1 MRSNLIKKGLKGDV
15 MEEVLLSI
23 VEALDLI
30 NAGILL
36 GIGISWGIVLGWVAA
51 DLGSKLVDKAIIFLR
66 SVFNER

>member
-1 MRSNLIKKGLKGDV
+1 

-23 VEALDLI
+23 VEAFVLI

-36 GIGISWGIVLGWVAA
+36 GIGLAWGIVLGWGAA
-51 DLGSKLVDKAIIFLR
+51 DLGSELVDKAIIFLR

>member
-1 MRSNLIKKGLKGDV
+1 

-36 GIGISWGIVLGWVAA
+36 GIGISWGIVLGWGAA